1 MARPPEPNHFFV
13 LLVTSQSN
21 SASVRC
27 STCAQHAEVTQ
38 LVLEKEQMAI
48 NSQRLEDENR
58 QLQVKRQQLEQCLE
72 LEKGQ
77 REDIQAQATQAHGEL
92 QRLGRQYRN
101 MEAECQLNLSKLRA
115 YEDMVTIS
123 EDDVVV
129 TDIRLGRGAYGG

>member
-1 MARPPEPNHFFV
+1 
-13 LLVTSQSN
+13 
-21 SASVRC
+21 
-27 STCAQHAEVTQ
+27 
-38 LVLEKEQMAI
+38 MAI